1 MFPKSQDLRNRG
13 YLLCKAWP
21 VRPRISRS
29 VVLSQ
34 IEILDSPSAEPLR
47 YEELLEGNE
56 FLLNAILS
64 LRCMVAR

>member
-1 MFPKSQDLRNRG
+1 MQSVASSAPDL
-13 YLLCKAWP
+13 
-21 VRPRISRS
+21 SRS

-34 IEILDSPSAEPLR
+34 IEILDSPSAELLR

-64 LRCMVAR
+64 LCCMVAR